1 MTTLYR
7 RLCLS
12 PLTATTGSVTMRLGK
27 GGTQALESNDNQAS
41 VETTESKVD
50 DDFFFELLAEQR
62 Y

>member
-1 MTTLYR
+1 M
-7 RLCLS
+7 
-12 PLTATTGSVTMRLGK
+12 
-27 GGTQALESNDNQAS
+27 ESNDNQAS